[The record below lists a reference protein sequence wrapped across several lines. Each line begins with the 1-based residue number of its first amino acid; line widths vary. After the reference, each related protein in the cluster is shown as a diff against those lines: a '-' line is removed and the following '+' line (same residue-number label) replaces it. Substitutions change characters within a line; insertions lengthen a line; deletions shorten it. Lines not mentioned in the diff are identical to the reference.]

1 MSKCTDSGKEGGKKC
16 LKYRDDGYEAC
27 KEYRDDGY
35 SSCDRWDANCCDWWP
50 CSWACKIISWICA
63 AWIWISNIVCVFAVW
78 ISSLVCVLWVVIAAA
93 ICVAVDVIVT
103 VLGAIVDT
111 LESIFGW
118 ILSAIAFVIEF
129 ILSIPIV
136 GRLAGWLLAAYLTGV
151 WFVAGI
157 IDTIAGLI
165 GIRPEKKLRICT
177 IILADENG
185 QSIVSAST
193 VVPWLQ
199 EAIDVY
205 KREAN
210 VRVMLGEPFHYTTGF
225 DNSETAT
232 TDWIHVPTDPSATR
246 ILDLGDEAATAAAD
260 LTAAGSDYNKIAIL
274 NCFYGTWR
282 KVVGYGAPITVFVIR
297 SLQQGVGR
305 SLGPLTD
312 YIVIGGAQIPGPDI
326 TDVAHEIGH
335 ACNHL
340 GHAGDGT
347 NLMNGNSPRGT
358 SLSWW
363 QVALV
368 RSSRHVSYF

>member
-1 MSKCTDSGKEGGKKC
+1 
-16 LKYRDDGYEAC
+16 
-27 KEYRDDGY
+27 
-35 SSCDRWDANCCDWWP
+35 
-50 CSWACKIISWICA
+50 
-63 AWIWISNIVCVFAVW
+63 VCVFAVW
-78 ISSLVCVLWVVIAAA
+78 ISNLVCVLWVVISTA
-93 ICVAVDVIVT
+93 ICVAVDVVVT

-118 ILSAIAFVIEF
+118 ILSAIAVLIEF

-136 GRLAGWLLAAYLTGV
+136 GRLLGWILAAYQT
-151 WFVAGI
+151 WFWFGAGI
-157 IDTIAGLI
+157 VDTIAGVL

-185 QSIVSAST
+185 QSIVPAST

-199 EAIDVY
+199 QAIDVY

-232 TDWIHVPTDPSATR
+232 TDWIHVPTDPSPKR
-246 ILDLGDEAATAAAD
+246 ILDLGGEAATAAAD
-260 LTAAGSDYNKIAIL
+260 LTATGSDYNKIAIL
-274 NCFYGTWR
+274 NCFFGTWR
-282 KVVGYGAPITVFVIR
+282 KVVGYGAPITVFIIR
-297 SLQQGVGR
+297 SLEEGVGR

-312 YIVIGGAQIPGPDI
+312 YIVIGGSQTPGTPRADV

-340 GHAGDGT
+340 GHAGDST

-358 SLSWW
+358 ALSWW
-363 QVALV
+363 QVVLV